1 MSYLFFG
8 CNLLNSLPDISN
20 WNTSNVN
27 KMIYM
32 FAGSEIDSV
41 FFESEK
47 NIFTTNTWYIRMEN

>member
-20 WNTSNVN
+20 WNISNVN